1 MPGFRSHYFFGDE
14 CVKAMDQVPQC
25 ILNHR
30 NVYNLGQQGPDI
42 FFYCPQAHLFYPKN
56 VGFMMHSDR
65 VNAFFYALLKTR
77 EHFTRPEH
85 LEVVDAY
92 ILGFIGHYSLDTV
105 AHPYVHDRAEKM
117 KYRHEFSKSFG
128 IHVLLETDIDNDN
141 VRHFVGCEPIEFN
154 HYDTILVTK
163 EEREIVALLLEG
175 AISETYPE
183 NVMKNKHVKKAIIF
197 SRKLFKMMVDPK
209 GRKKAFVRWI
219 DMTFFKHIFLS
230 AVISKDDEQT
240 YEDPCNLTHHE
251 YKNPWKPEMKI
262 TKDFYELMDEAKVNY
277 LRRLDL
283 FMKTSPRDEK
293 SYENLLLDLGDLS
306 YDSGL
311 PLPLVY
317 PDEENS

>member
-14 CVKAMDQVPQC
+14 CVKAMEQVPQC

-65 VNAFFYALLKTR
+65 VGVFFQNLLKTR
-77 EHFTRPEH
+77 EGFTRPEH
-85 LEVVDAY
+85 LEIVDAY
-92 ILGFIGHYSLDTV
+92 ILGFMGHYSLDTV
-105 AHPYVHDRAEKM
+105 AHPYIHDRVEKM

-141 VRHFVGCEPIEFN
+141 VRHFVGCEPIAFN
-154 HYDTILVTK
+154 HYDTILISK
-163 EEREIVALLLEG
+163 EEREVVALLLETTI
-175 AISETYPE
+175 AETYPE
-183 NVMKNKHVKKAIIF
+183 NAMKNKHVKKAITF

-230 AVISKDDEQT
+230 AVISKDSEQT
-240 YEDPCNLTHHE
+240 YEDPCNMVHKE

-262 TKDFYELMDEAKVNY
+262 TKDFYELMEEAKVNY
-277 LRRLDL
+277 LRRLEL
-283 FMKTSPRDEK
+283 FMKSTPVDEK
-293 SYENLLLDLGDLS
+293 SYENLLSDLGDLS

-311 PLPLVY
+311 PLPLIY
-317 PDEENS
+317 PDEEK